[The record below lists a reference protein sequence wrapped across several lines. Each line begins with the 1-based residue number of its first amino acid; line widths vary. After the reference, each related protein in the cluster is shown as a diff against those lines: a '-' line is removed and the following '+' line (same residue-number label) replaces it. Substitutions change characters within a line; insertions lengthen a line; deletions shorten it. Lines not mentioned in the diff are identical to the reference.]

1 MTPLTFFLDWE
12 VNCQFAGL
20 VWARDRG
27 LYARRGLEVRLVAP
41 HENPG
46 RTVLDLVLENEL
58 AAGCMEDNLIVRASL
73 AGREVRAIGAMLQD
87 TPMVL
92 MTAADSGIAGLR
104 DLPRRRIAMHRD
116 GIHLLETILALHGI
130 AAGDLNP
137 TLEGWSL
144 DDLVAGRFDAV
155 QGYAITEPV
164 LLARQGFA
172 ARLLP
177 LRHAD
182 LDPYAQVMFATTRC
196 IEERGPFLGDFLAAT
211 FEGWRAAMEG
221 RDTASEL
228 VAAVSDEQPSVEE
241 NRAILDAMVPL
252 VAGAVGLA
260 RVGDLEP
267 DRWRRNLAA
276 YARFGMVDR
285 PAAVEEVIDRR
296 FLPG

>member
-1 MTPLTFFLDWE
+1 MTAFSFFLDWE

-20 VWARDRG
+20 VWARERG
-27 LYARRGLEVRLVAP
+27 LYARRGLEVRLVPP

-46 RTVLDLVLENEL
+46 RPVLDLVLENDP

-73 AGREVRAIGAMLQD
+73 AGRGVRAIGAMLQD

-92 MTAADSGIAGLR
+92 MTAADSGIASLR
-104 DLPRRRIAMHRD
+104 DLPGRRIAMHRD

-144 DDLVAGRFDAV
+144 DDLIAGRFDAV
-155 QGYAITEPV
+155 QGYAITEPA
-164 LLARQGFA
+164 LLARRGFA

-182 LDPYAQVMFATTRC
+182 LDPYAQVMFAATRC
-196 IEERGPFLGDFLAAT
+196 IEARGPILSDFLAAT
-211 FEGWRAAMEG
+211 FEGWRAAMDD
-221 RDTASEL
+221 RDTAAEL

-252 VAGAVGLA
+252 VAGAVGMA
-260 RVGDLEP
+260 RVGALEP

-285 PAAVEEVIDRR
+285 LAAVEEVVDRR

>member
-92 MTAADSGIAGLR
+92 MTAADSGIASLR